1 MKPRANVI
9 TAPEGTTT
17 EQAYSIMK
25 QQKVKKLPI
34 VDKDGQL
41 AGMYVW
47 NDVREDQEKHNSFS
61 LDEEGHFLVGAGKK
75 NTIRYDF
82 IWFVLIFV
90 QLLVWVLQISKELIC
105 SLKLV
110 AKLSS

>member
-1 MKPRANVI
+1 MLIIRQVIMKPRAIVI

-17 EQAYSIMK
+17 EQAYTIMK

-34 VDKDGQL
+34 VNKEGHL

-61 LDEEGHFLVGAGKK
+61 LDEEGHFLVGAGA
-75 NTIRYDF
+75 YLYF
-82 IWFVLIFV
+82 IY
-90 QLLVWVLQISKELIC
+90 S
-105 SLKLV
+105 
-110 AKLSS
+110 AKY